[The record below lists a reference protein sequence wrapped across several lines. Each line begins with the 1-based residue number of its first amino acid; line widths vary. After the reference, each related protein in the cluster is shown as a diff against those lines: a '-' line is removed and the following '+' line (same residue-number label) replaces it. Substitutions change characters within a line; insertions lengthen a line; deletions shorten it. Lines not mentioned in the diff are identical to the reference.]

1 MRHLLG
7 LGTVAAFLFGSWA
20 ANAQTQNP
28 NQKTLPPSVTSFY
41 ANPVMN
47 FYQRQREL
55 REQTNL
61 QRDINQLQKIAL
73 EKARRTGKPATDP
86 VTGAPVEAPAKTVT
100 PSVSYDKDKK
110 AATSTSAKTE
120 PKKSAFTGKEKSD
133 TPPMPKTDEEK
144 GPKFSKTFSNYA
156 KMLRK

>member
-7 LGTVAAFLFGSWA
+7 SCAVAVAVLCSCWVA
-20 ANAQTQNP
+20 DTQAQNP
-28 NQKTLPPSVTSFY
+28 NQRTLPPAVTSYF

-73 EKARRTGKPATDP
+73 EKARKTAQPATDP
-86 VTGAPVEAPAKTVT
+86 QTGAPIDTKT
-100 PSVSYDKDKK
+100 PHSSVIYKEKDKK
-110 AATSTSAKTE
+110 AAAAKTDPMKPASKDKSE
-120 PKKSAFTGKEKSD
+120 PST
-133 TPPMPKTDEEK
+133 EEK
-144 GPKFSKTFSNYA
+144 GPRYAKTFSNYA
-156 KMLRK
+156 KMLRR